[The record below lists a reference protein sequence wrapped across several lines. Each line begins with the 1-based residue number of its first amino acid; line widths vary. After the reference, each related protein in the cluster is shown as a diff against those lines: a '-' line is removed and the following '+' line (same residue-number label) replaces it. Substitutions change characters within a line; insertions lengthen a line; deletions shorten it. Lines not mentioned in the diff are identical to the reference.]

1 MATRS
6 RRIGE
11 TRIWP
16 HIFATTRRTRKSWK
30 GCGRAMTDAPTDAIA
45 IDDAPDPALAARLDE
60 EIAAFNFDATG
71 LRDARDFGA
80 AVHDDDGTLLAGVQ
94 GWTWGATCW
103 VERLW
108 VRTEA
113 RHRGVG
119 THLLMAV
126 VSEARA
132 RGCAQLALTTHTFQA
147 LTSIVSSDSRW
158 WASWPTIRPVMRL

>member
-1 MATRS
+1 
-6 RRIGE
+6 
-11 TRIWP
+11 
-16 HIFATTRRTRKSWK
+16 
-30 GCGRAMTDAPTDAIA
+30 MTDAPRDAIA

-71 LRDARDFGA
+71 IRDARDFGA

-94 GWTWGATCW
+94 GWMWGATCW

-108 VRTEA
+108 VRTDA

-119 THLLMAV
+119 TDLLMAV